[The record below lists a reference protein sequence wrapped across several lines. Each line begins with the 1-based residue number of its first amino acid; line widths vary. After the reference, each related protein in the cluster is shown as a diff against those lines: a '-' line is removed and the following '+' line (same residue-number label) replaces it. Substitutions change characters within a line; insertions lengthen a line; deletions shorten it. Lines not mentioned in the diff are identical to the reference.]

1 MQVEVEI
8 AQLRSKVAQLEAQ
21 MTFLYTHLG
30 VTYVPNPD
38 IINQPVIDLLKTG
51 HYMDA
56 MKAYMDIHKAL
67 LSYAK
72 AAVDVLNQKYGRV

>member
-8 AQLRSKVAQLEAQ
+8 AQLRSRVAQLEAQ
-21 MTFLYTHLG
+21 ITFLYTHLG
-30 VTYVPNPD
+30 VTYVPNLD

-56 MKAYMDIHKAL
+56 MKAYMDIHKAS
-67 LSYAK
+67 LSNAK
-72 AAVDVLNQKYGRV
+72 VAVDALNQKHGRA

>member
-1 MQVEVEI
+1 
-8 AQLRSKVAQLEAQ
+8 
-21 MTFLYTHLG
+21 

-56 MKAYMDIHKAL
+56 MKAYMDIHKAS
-67 LSYAK
+67 LSNAK
-72 AAVDVLNQKYGRV
+72 AAVDALNQKYGRV

>member
-8 AQLRSKVAQLEAQ
+8 AQLRSRVAQLEAQ

-30 VTYVPNPD
+30 VTYVPNLD

-56 MKAYMDIHKAL
+56 MKAYMDIHKAS
-67 LSYAK
+67 LSNAK
-72 AAVDVLNQKYGRV
+72 VAVDALNQKHGRA

>member
-8 AQLRSKVAQLEAQ
+8 DQLRSKVAQLEAQ

-56 MKAYMDIHKAL
+56 MKAYMDIHKASL
-67 LSYAK
+67 GNAK
-72 AAVDVLNQKYGRV
+72 AAVDALNQKYGRV

>member
-8 AQLRSKVAQLEAQ
+8 AQLRSRVAQLEAQ
-21 MTFLYTHLG
+21 LAFLYTHLG

-38 IINQPVIDLLKTG
+38 IINHPVIDLLKTG

-56 MKAYMDIHKAL
+56 MKAYMDSHKAS
-67 LSYAK
+67 LSNAK
-72 AAVDVLNQKYGRV
+72 AAVDALNKKYGTE